1 MSKSIGNCIYL
12 SDSEKEVH
20 DKIFSMFTDPGHLKA
35 SDPGKIEGNT
45 VFTYLDA
52 FAVPEDFAKFNSPYP
67 NLDEMKAHYQRGGL
81 GDVAVKKFLNEV
93 MQQILSPIRTR
104 RQQYEQDIPFVIDVL
119 KKGTE
124 KAYDKAAKTLEKV
137 RRAMKLNHFE
147 AGLKLQS
154 K

>member
-1 MSKSIGNCIYL
+1 
-12 SDSEKEVH
+12 
-20 DKIFSMFTDPGHLKA
+20 
-35 SDPGKIEGNT
+35 
-45 VFTYLDA
+45 
-52 FAVPEDFAKFNSPYP
+52 
-67 NLDEMKAHYQRGGL
+67 MKAHYQRGGL

-124 KAYDKAAKTLEKV
+124 KAYAKAAKTLEKV